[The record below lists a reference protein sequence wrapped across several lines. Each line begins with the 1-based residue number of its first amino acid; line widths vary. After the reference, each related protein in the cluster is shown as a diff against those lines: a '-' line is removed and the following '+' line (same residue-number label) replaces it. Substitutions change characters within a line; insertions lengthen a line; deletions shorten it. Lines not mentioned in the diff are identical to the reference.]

1 MPNIHYF
8 NPGHETAV
16 LQATENYT
24 PPRNVQR
31 MQRELAAL
39 PVWYAAPDD
48 YVFAEENLSPRFFS
62 LQPKELRPLARLVTP
77 KELAAGQKAFPSL
90 RATPWGLSP
99 QSLRVFTEIRKK
111 HLPELIVPDW
121 NPAFARL
128 TGRQT
133 AAECLEK
140 LRERLPGL
148 EIPVTP
154 KFCTQMRDIEKYLL
168 LQHAPF
174 VVKTPYSSSGRGLL
188 WLHHRKLTEK
198 EKNWILGALRKQ
210 GCVSIEC
217 GVEKVQDFAMEF
229 YSDGRGEVRYEG
241 LSVFATE
248 QQGAYT
254 GNVLEHPENMRRRLA
269 RWSGEESL
277 DRVQEAL
284 TEVLKEVYGPVYTGY
299 LGVDMLIYRG
309 KEGGYAIHPCLE
321 INMRYTMGMVAL
333 QLFRRYMAP
342 SAQGDFRISYDREE
356 GEAYANHCFMKKAY
370 PLQWEGGRIK
380 EGYLSL
386 CPVRKETN
394 YRAYMLIM

>member
-16 LQATENYT
+16 LQGTEKYT
-24 PPRNVQR
+24 PPGNVQR

-48 YVFAEENLSPRFFS
+48 YVFAHENNAPRFFAT
-62 LQPKELRPLARLVTP
+62 QPKMLRPLARLVTP
-77 KELAAGQKAFPSL
+77 KELAGSPQAFPAL
-90 RATPWGLSP
+90 AATPWGLSP
-99 QSLRVFTEIRKK
+99 DSLRLFSDLKK
-111 HLPELIVPDW
+111 KYLPTLTVPRW
-121 NPAFARL
+121 NPALTRL

-140 LRERLPGL
+140 LRVRLPGQQ
-148 EIPVTP
+148 IPVAP
-154 KFCTQMRDIEKYLL
+154 KFCTQLREIERYLL

-188 WLHHRKLTEK
+188 WITQRKLTEK
-198 EKNWILGALRKQ
+198 DKNWINGALRKQ

-217 GVEKVQDFAMEF
+217 GLEKVQDFAMEF
-229 YSDGRGEVRYEG
+229 YAADKGEIRYEG

-248 QQGAYT
+248 ERGAYT
-254 GNVLEHPENMRRRLA
+254 GNVLEDQPSMRRRLT
-269 RWSGEESL
+269 RLTGEDAL
-277 DRVQEAL
+277 DQVQETLAG
-284 TEVLKEVYGPVYTGY
+284 VLKEVFGGVYTGY
-299 LGVDMLIYRG
+299 LGVDMLIYRTQ
-309 KEGGYAIHPCLE
+309 EGAYAIHPCLE

-333 QLFRRYMAP
+333 ALFRRYIAL
-342 SAQGDFRISYDREE
+342 SAQGDFRVSYNAKE

-370 PLQWEGGRIK
+370 PLQWENGRIK

-386 CPVRKETN
+386 CPVRKETA
-394 YRAYMLIM
+394 YRAYILIM

>member
-1 MPNIHYF
+1 MSNIHYF

-16 LQATENYT
+16 LQGTQKYT

-48 YVFAEENLSPRFFS
+48 YVFAHENSAPRFFAM
-62 LQPKELRPLARLVTP
+62 QPKPLRSLARLVTP
-77 KELAAGQKAFPSL
+77 KELAEGPQAFPAL
-90 RATPWGLSP
+90 TATPWGLSP
-99 QSLRVFTEIRKK
+99 DSLRLFSDLKK
-111 HLPELIVPDW
+111 KYLPTLTVPSW
-121 NPAFARL
+121 NPALTRL

-140 LRERLPGL
+140 LRLRLSDQ
-148 EIPVTP
+148 EIPVAP
-154 KFCTQMRDIEKYLL
+154 KFCTQLREIERYLL

-188 WLHHRKLTEK
+188 WIAQRKLTEK
-198 EKNWILGALRKQ
+198 DKNWINGALRKQ

-217 GVEKVQDFAMEF
+217 GLEKVQDFAMEF
-229 YSDGRGEVRYEG
+229 YADGKGEVRYEG

-248 QQGAYT
+248 ERGAYT
-254 GNVLEHPENMRRRLA
+254 GNVLENQPDMRRRLTRLTA
-269 RWSGEESL
+269 EDTL

-284 TEVLKEVYGPVYTGY
+284 TGVLKEVFGGVYTGY
-299 LGVDMLIYRG
+299 LGVDMLIYRTQG
-309 KEGGYAIHPCLE
+309 GGYAIHPCLE

-333 QLFRRYMAP
+333 ALFRRYIAP
-342 SAQGDFRISYDREE
+342 SAQGDFRVSYDAEE

-370 PLQWEGGRIK
+370 PLQWENGRIK

-386 CPVRKETN
+386 CPVRKETG
-394 YRAYMLIM
+394 YRAYILIM